1 VTWDRGGPYA
11 IWLVTGSY
19 PNYDFSAA
27 DQYIRQSAEG
37 IQILWNVGA
46 VELLEPDD
54 IPEEGLNSKIV
65 AIVERYDGDGVDD
78 MPDLPKPV
86 KYWQVGNECNEM
98 VYPDYQ
104 DFVRLVNVGY
114 NSVKYADP
122 DAVVVLSGVGG
133 GLPPSKSPSYQ
144 RLYLPAMQA
153 GVQFDVFDYHW
164 YGGAAEGATG
174 TPDYRRWGEVYETVR
189 SDLDAHGY
197 TDVPIWCTEMA
208 TYSGAP
214 TGFPYQSEE
223 AHAGDVVR
231 RYIYPLTLGD
241 SGKPLGV
248 KVFWVVGIKEIGPP
262 GSYFANTQFIYDGQG
277 DYGRGD
283 GVRKLAY
290 YTFRLMT
297 EKLGREPVFD
307 GEVTGWPSGCYGYRF
322 LVDSKPVYVVW
333 NDNSTGET
341 VVLSGLSALKVR
353 VTDALTD
360 MEGNVTSW
368 EQWVTNGQITLTL
381 EAVPQAY
388 WIEEVESYK
397 VYLPI
402 SMKGY

>member
-1 VTWDRGGPYA
+1 
-11 IWLVTGSY
+11 
-19 PNYDFSAA
+19 
-27 DQYIRQSAEG
+27 
-37 IQILWNVGA
+37 
-46 VELLEPDD
+46 
-54 IPEEGLNSKIV
+54 
-65 AIVERYDGDGVDD
+65 
-78 MPDLPKPV
+78 
-86 KYWQVGNECNEM
+86 
-98 VYPDYQ
+98 
-104 DFVRLVNVGY
+104 
-114 NSVKYADP
+114 
-122 DAVVVLSGVGG
+122 
-133 GLPPSKSPSYQ
+133 
-144 RLYLPAMQA
+144 
-153 GVQFDVFDYHW
+153 
-164 YGGAAEGATG
+164 
-174 TPDYRRWGEVYETVR
+174 
-189 SDLDAHGY
+189 
-197 TDVPIWCTEMA
+197 MA